1 MQVLPAPPEPVI
13 VRLTPVGVG
22 VLIERY
28 VRFET
33 EGTRSSPPYEAALQ
47 RPFIDALMDMSAA
60 ESSMPVAR
68 AINTAPLVA
77 MNGNIIDGVGLDRQ
91 SGLIHRIEPQLRA
104 CLPIHP
110 PTEQEV
116 REALLGCSM
125 SGWSTS
131 VPT

>member
-1 MQVLPAPPEPVI
+1 MSGSRA
-13 VRLTPVGVG
+13 
-22 VLIERY
+22 
-28 VRFET
+28 
-33 EGTRSSPPYEAALQ
+33 EGTRGSPPYEAALQ
-47 RPFIDALMDMSAA
+47 RPFIDALMNMSAA

-104 CLPIHP
+104 CLPMP
-110 PTEQEV
+110 PAD
-116 REALLGCSM
+116 RAGGARGPASGCSM